1 MRGLSFIVLALIAML
16 LVGGVVLVI
25 HPPSWLPQAS
35 AILSGVSSHAS
46 SDQGADRKAPAPEPP
61 PAPKRHMRTKDLPP
75 SKAEEASIPAPPMQP
90 RSLYHFPLA
99 SEIATGST
107 RADILSTY
115 GPPEATITGADL
127 GRLQERLIYVE
138 KPTRRKTSI
147 SILNGKVVAA
157 QTYTE

>member
-16 LVGGVVLVI
+16 LVGAVILVI

-61 PAPKRHMRTKDLPP
+61 PVRRHAKPEAVPP
-75 SKAEEASIPAPPMQP
+75 AETHEASIPAPSVHTNPTY
-90 RSLYHFPLA
+90 RFPLA
-99 SEIATGST
+99 PEIVTGST
-107 RADILSTY
+107 RADILSAY

-127 GRLQERLIYVE
+127 GRLQERLVYIE
-138 KPTRRKTSI
+138 KSTRRKTLI